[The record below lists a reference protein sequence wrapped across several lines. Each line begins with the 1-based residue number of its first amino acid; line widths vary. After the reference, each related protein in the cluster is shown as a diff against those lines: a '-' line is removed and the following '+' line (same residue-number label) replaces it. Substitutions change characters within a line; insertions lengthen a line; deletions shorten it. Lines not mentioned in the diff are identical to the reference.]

1 MSMLRFVP
9 HLVKFLMFAIA
20 GLAIAVILPTIFGNS
35 AIVIEMLPTFLI
47 GLWRTMFIVI
57 CLVLI
62 LVIIEGFR

>member
-9 HLVKFLMFAIA
+9 HLLKFLMLAIA
-20 GLAIAVILPTIFGNS
+20 GLAIALVLPVIFGGY
-35 AIVIEMLPTFLI
+35 AIVMEIMPTFLMW
-47 GLWRTMFIVI
+47 LWRTIFVVI

>member
-47 GLWRTMFIVI
+47 GLWRTMFVVI

>member
-1 MSMLRFVP
+1 MSMLRFIP
-9 HLVKFLMFAIA
+9 HVLKFLMFAIA
-20 GLAIAVILPTIFGNS
+20 GLAIAVILPTIFGGF

-47 GLWRTMFIVI
+47 GLWRTMFIAI

>member
-1 MSMLRFVP
+1 MLRFVP
-9 HLVKFLMFAIA
+9 HLVKFLVFAIA

-47 GLWRTMFIVI
+47 GLWRTVFIAI

>member
-9 HLVKFLMFAIA
+9 HLVKFLVFAIA

-47 GLWRTMFIVI
+47 GLWRTVFIAI